1 MWNTISRLFAKG
13 SKTAVQEETAPSLP
27 TTAKNEQQQQQQQER
42 VCNGVADDDAP
53 ADGTSTV
60 DVFYDAAMDRG
71 ASADD
76 RRRPAA
82 ASAAATGAAAAT
94 PADQQSSG
102 GDSDHFDAYE
112 SRQAK
117 QRASVKWLLSKA
129 YNNQVP
135 EKLRDPYYRDHEE
148 QEHLKPQIVHAL
160 SNAELYCLA
169 LANIYS
175 DPNYHNQNHYGILQA
190 LARRGVYVTE
200 QNNTQLTETIL
211 IQNSPLKMSAHMA
224 VIEGLMVLYAKEVV
238 TGDRVVS
245 AIRRFDPQAVVDVPS
260 DHEKGLLLWINHVS
274 HALISKIQSEEGG
287 GDKTRLPELPAAKDF
302 QSLCDGVGLAAV
314 VAFYCPN
321 ELNWMEIRVSK
332 RPSVADALH
341 NLSLVHAFCIRCLPY
356 SIFHMQPEDVTY
368 MRGSMKQNLVVFLA
382 DMYNVLEIHPAK
394 CVRYPGEERA
404 MQYLDV
410 TKSTSNTVKKS
421 QSLQQT
427 AENHPYDDRRAGSE
441 ESFVVHR
448 GKGIPTL
455 SSVADEK
462 SGRTEAAGR
471 PSNWEEQRRSSYA
484 GRRSRRNSITDD
496 SQLTIENFGGS
507 QDNLHNFGRN
517 PDKEVG
523 AHTGKRNTTEP
534 TLPARSSVQDV
545 YGSGVQ
551 HIIADNGYSG
561 SEEPTRLR
569 RQASNS
575 SLDNVA
581 LRQILHSSA
590 ENDNNT
596 DSGGGGGGDTL
607 NQTKFAS
614 FANLSKQNSEKGI
627 NFTYTEQDDA
637 KSSRKHGQSNG
648 NGNNEKKTTFATLP
662 NTTTWQQQSNQQSQQ
677 MEQHSIVKN
686 CIILDEN
693 GGSTIM
699 ASQLNNIRLK
709 LEEKRRHIENEKRKM
724 EVVMSKQRQ
733 KVGKAAFLQAVTKGK
748 VKSPSSSTSGGD
760 SPAETIGP
768 PSPVTSGSSGATPTS
783 VSEASSVPQQPLQ
796 EKPQRPFSL
805 KEISEDV
812 RDVEHKWLEHDGNA
826 PFIETRRTPDI
837 ENMDP
842 EQYRQSITQM
852 NNSLSEI
859 QADIQRLANQQNQIQ
874 QQHLMS
880 QHQKQMQHQL
890 QQLQSLSQ
898 QHMQSYG
905 MPPMNTLASRLQDP
919 QQSQFYLHDQPQ
931 MQRRMW
937 GQPAPAQS
945 LANEMAAVGYQ
956 QSMDSRYS
964 PQPTAYQ
971 QDLRMYADPTRTWA
985 APHPTQKGFVLHD
998 TQEPRYLN
1006 GDHSLCNNQMSHPGP
1021 TSVYPTSSS
1030 LFNQTQATSA
1040 SPQHRNAVHRI
1051 SQLISE
1057 SPEPKRS
1064 TVHHI
1069 PISCESPTEK
1079 RQVTTLHT
1087 PVPAPPADDM
1097 KPQNISFIGNDDDI
1111 AQGIRGLNIT
1121 SGSRTY
1127 RIPSPTR
1134 PTISQNS
1141 FQPHPSLRETSR
1153 SGTPDVI
1160 PLDPTDSNEK
1170 GFYISFD
1177 NDAPKKPKP
1186 TLRVKRTS
1194 PKKERSVSSYIEHE
1208 DFTVRPESPPSSAI
1222 ERQKQME
1229 AQRELE
1235 RERLRQADEREH
1247 QRQEMRDRELKR
1259 EIERERQREKQRDN
1273 STDSRHASGVGLVIG
1288 NQLTNPDPNS
1298 MDEMEKK
1305 KERIMLMSLQRRQRQ
1320 EEMKE
1325 RKEVEAQARREQD
1338 KLKAEERARKKEEER
1353 QRRAAILE
1361 HHKVKKAI
1369 EEAEREGKVIDKE
1382 LLNAINPAKLRN
1394 KTATARPRPKTI
1406 HGDAGAVLDSGAL
1419 TPSRGKKGSSSN
1431 LSTASLTSPTMRR
1444 DYYRGS
1450 QDSLTTAHLD
1460 DRRCSGP
1467 LYRGGSLR
1475 VSSVDSPDDGR
1486 GSSPCRSVNQLGRRG
1501 SYKTSRDV
1509 QESQQQVRGR
1519 PKYQTYQ
1526 NFKGRKSNS
1535 LMNLCDSDSGLGRS
1549 TPPRRAASPGIGSM
1563 RHLTSPSGPGSL
1575 PPALMTSK
1583 KRIYDDGSSDISST
1597 PSSMMDYNG
1606 PRLYKMPIAK
1616 SNRNIMLNAVEYCV
1630 FPGTVNREA
1639 KSRVLEEIGRSES
1652 KHFLILFRD
1661 AGCQFR
1667 ALYSYCPERE
1677 EVAKLYGTGPKQ
1689 VIDNMFDKFFKYNSS
1704 GKCFSQVHTKHLTV
1718 TIDAFTIHN
1727 SLWQGKKV
1735 NLPNKKDIPLV
1746 I

>member
-1 MWNTISRLFAKG
+1 MWNTISRFFAKG
-13 SKTAVQEETAPSLP
+13 SKTTSPLPSSP
-27 TTAKNEQQQQQQQER
+27 TTAAKDDEEQQQQQQHEPA
-42 VCNGVADDDAP
+42 CNGVANDDASV
-53 ADGTSTV
+53 DGTSAV
-60 DVFYDAAMDRG
+60 HVFYGATMDRG

-76 RRRPAA
+76 RRWPPAA
-82 ASAAATGAAAAT
+82 ASSAGTTTGAAAAAAT
-94 PADQQSSG
+94 ADQQSSG
-102 GDSDHFDAYE
+102 GDSEHFDSYD
-112 SRQAK
+112 SRKAK

-129 YNNQVP
+129 YNNRVP
-135 EKLRDPYYRDHEE
+135 EKLREPYYRDHED

-190 LARRGVYVTE
+190 LARKGVYVAE

-245 AIRRFDPQAVVDVPS
+245 AIRRFDPQAAVDVPS
-260 DHEKGLLLWINHVS
+260 DHEKGLLLWINHAS
-274 HALISKIQSEEGG
+274 HALIAKIQSEEGA

-314 VAFYCPN
+314 VAFYCPG

-341 NLSLVHAFCIRCLPY
+341 NLSLVHAFCLKCLPY

-404 MQYLDV
+404 MQYLDACPRNSHGV
-410 TKSTSNTVKKS
+410 AHKRCLPQSIAPIPDLRSNLSISAPGFTVAKSTSNTVKKS

-427 AENHPYDDRRAGSE
+427 TDSHPYDDRRIGSE

-455 SSVADEK
+455 SSVSDDK
-462 SGRTEAAGR
+462 SRTEAAGR

-523 AHTGKRNTTEP
+523 AHVNKRNTTEP

-551 HIIADNGYSG
+551 HIIADNGYNGSNG
-561 SEEPTRLR
+561 SEELPRLR

-581 LRQILHSSA
+581 LRQILHSGV
-590 ENDNNT
+590 END
-596 DSGGGGGGDTL
+596 GGGGGD
-607 NQTKFAS
+607 NNDAIGDAVTKFAS
-614 FANLSKQNSEKGI
+614 FANLNRQSSEKGI
-627 NFTYTEQDDA
+627 NFTYMEQERQDDV
-637 KSSRKHGQSNG
+637 KQPSKRHGQSNG
-648 NGNNEKKTTFATLP
+648 NGEKKTTFATLP
-662 NTTTWQQQSNQQSQQ
+662 NTTTWQQQSSQQSQQ
-677 MEQHSIVKN
+677 LEQHSI
-686 CIILDEN
+686 DEN
-693 GGSTIM
+693 GGNTIM

-709 LEEKRRHIENEKRKM
+709 LEEKRRHIENEKRRM

-760 SPAETIGP
+760 SPAETVGP
-768 PSPVTSGSSGATPTS
+768 PTPVTSGSSGATPTS
-783 VSEASSVPQQPLQ
+783 ISEASSVPQQPSQ

-852 NNSLSEI
+852 NSSLSEI
-859 QADIQRLANQQNQIQ
+859 QADIQRLASQQNQIQ
-874 QQHLMS
+874 QQHLMT
-880 QHQKQMQHQL
+880 QHQKQMQQQL

-898 QHMQSYG
+898 QHMQQSLSQTYG
-905 MPPMNTLASRLQDP
+905 MPPMNPLTPRLQDT

-931 MQRRMW
+931 VQRRMW

-956 QSMDSRYS
+956 QSMDSRFS
-964 PQPTAYQ
+964 PQPAAYQ
-971 QDLRMYADPTRTWA
+971 QDMRMYADPTRTWA
-985 APHPTQKGFVLHD
+985 APHQTQKGFVLHD
-998 TQEPRYLN
+998 NQEARYLN
-1006 GDHSLCNNQMSHPGP
+1006 GGDHSLCNNQMSHPGP
-1021 TSVYPTSSS
+1021 TYPGSSS
-1030 LFNQTQATSA
+1030 LFNQTQATTA

-1064 TVHHI
+1064 TAHHV

-1079 RQVTTLHT
+1079 RQVTALHT

-1153 SGTPDVI
+1153 SATPDVT
-1160 PLDPTDSNEK
+1160 PLDSTDVGEK

-1177 NDAPKKPKP
+1177 NDVPKKPKP
-1186 TLRVKRTS
+1186 TLRVKRMS

-1208 DFTVRPESPPSSAI
+1208 DFMRSESPLISAV
-1222 ERQKQME
+1222 ERQKQAE

-1235 RERLRQADEREH
+1235 RERLRQVEEREY

-1259 EIERERQREKQRDN
+1259 EIERERQREKQRD
-1273 STDSRHASGVGLVIG
+1273 SSAEGRHASGVGLVIG

-1305 KERIMLMSLQRRQRQ
+1305 KEKIMLMSLQRRQRQ

-1325 RKEVEAQARREQD
+1325 RKEIESQARREQE
-1338 KLKAEERARKKEEER
+1338 KMKQEERARKKEEER

-1406 HGDAGAVLDSGAL
+1406 HVDAGTGLDSGAL

-1431 LSTASLTSPTMRR
+1431 LSTDA
-1444 DYYRGS
+1444 
-1450 QDSLTTAHLD
+1450 
-1460 DRRCSGP
+1460 
-1467 LYRGGSLR
+1467 
-1475 VSSVDSPDDGR
+1475 
-1486 GSSPCRSVNQLGRRG
+1486 
-1501 SYKTSRDV
+1501 

-1606 PRLYKMPIAK
+1606 PRLYKLPIAK

-1639 KSRVLEEIGRSES
+1639 KSRVLEEISRSES

>member
-1 MWNTISRLFAKG
+1 MWSAITRLFVKG
-13 SKTAVQEETAPSLP
+13 KTEESAPR
-27 TTAKNEQQQQQQQER
+27 TKDRT
-42 VCNGVADDDAP
+42 CDGVPD
-53 ADGTSTV
+53 TV
-60 DVFYDAAMDRG
+60 VHVFDAMDRNAG
-71 ASADD
+71 DD
-76 RRRPAA
+76 RRKGPAGEQHHD
-82 ASAAATGAAAAT
+82 GAE
-94 PADQQSSG
+94 SE
-102 GDSDHFDAYE
+102 HFSDAYD

-129 YNNQVP
+129 YNNRVP
-135 EKLRDPYYRDHEE
+135 ENLRDPYYIDNEN

-175 DPNYHNQNHYGILQA
+175 DPNYHNQNHCGILQA
-190 LARRGVYVTE
+190 LARKGVYLAE
-200 QNNTQLTETIL
+200 PNNTQLTETIL

-245 AIRRFDPQAVVDVPS
+245 AIRRFDPQAEVDVPA
-260 DHEKGLLLWINHVS
+260 DHEKGLLLWIS
-274 HALISKIQSEEGG
+274 HASNALIAKIQAEEGA

-314 VAFYCPN
+314 VAFYCPG
-321 ELNWMEIRVSK
+321 ELNWMDIRVSK

-341 NLSLVHAFCIRCLPY
+341 NLSLVHAFCNRCLPY
-356 SIFHMQPEDVTY
+356 SIFHMLPEDVTY
-368 MRGSMKQNLVVFLA
+368 MRGCMKQNLVVFLA

-404 MQYLDV
+404 MQFLDACPRNSHGV
-410 TKSTSNTVKKS
+410 AHKRSLPQSIAPIPDLRSNLSVSAPGFTVAKAPSSSSVKKS

-427 AENHPYDDRRAGSE
+427 AENYSHDDRRAGSE

-462 SGRTEAAGR
+462 SITRVDAAGR

-484 GRRSRRNSITDD
+484 GRRSRRNSVSDD

-523 AHTGKRNTTEP
+523 AHIGKRSTTEP

-551 HIIADNGYSG
+551 HILSDNGYDK
-561 SEEPTRLR
+561 EEPPRLR
-569 RQASNS
+569 RQTSNS

-581 LRQILHSSA
+581 LKQILHSS
-590 ENDNNT
+590 ENVNSD
-596 DSGGGGGGDTL
+596 GDTSKL
-607 NQTKFAS
+607 AS
-614 FANLSKQNSEKGI
+614 FANLSRQSSEKGI
-627 NFTYTEQDDA
+627 NLTYTEQERDDS
-637 KSSRKHGQSNG
+637 KSNLSNKKLGQTNG
-648 NGNNEKKTTFATLP
+648 NRNGEKKTTFATLP

-677 MEQHSIVKN
+677 MEQHSVA
-686 CIILDEN
+686 DEN
-693 GGSTIM
+693 GGNTIM

-709 LEEKRRHIENEKRKM
+709 LEEKRRHIENEKRRM

-733 KVGKAAFLQAVTKGK
+733 KVGKAAFLQAVTKLYLVGK

-760 SPAETIGP
+760 SPAEIGP
-768 PSPVTSGSSGATPTS
+768 PTPVTSGSSGETPTS
-783 VSEASSVPQQPLQ
+783 VSETTPVTQQPSQ

-837 ENMDP
+837 ENMDL
-842 EQYRQSITQM
+842 EQYHQSISQICTPFRRM

-874 QQHLMS
+874 QQHLMT
-880 QHQKQMQHQL
+880 QHQQQIQQQF

-898 QHMQSYG
+898 QHMQNFG
-905 MPPMNTLASRLQDP
+905 MAPINPLTSKLQDT

-931 MQRRMW
+931 LQRRMW
-937 GQPAPAQS
+937 GQPPPTQS

-956 QSMDSRYS
+956 QSMDPRYS
-964 PQPTAYQ
+964 TQPTPYQ
-971 QDLRMYADPTRTWA
+971 QDMRLYQDTRNWGT
-985 APHPTQKGFVLHD
+985 HPPQQKGFVLHD
-998 TQEPRYLN
+998 TPQEPRYLN
-1006 GDHSLCNNQMSHPGP
+1006 GGDHSLCNNQMSHPGP
-1021 TSVYPTSSS
+1021 TYPSSTSI
-1030 LFNQTQATSA
+1030 FNQTPPSSA

-1051 SQLISE
+1051 SQLMSE
-1057 SPEPKRS
+1057 SPEPKRP

-1069 PISCESPTEK
+1069 PIKCESPTEK
-1079 RQVTTLHT
+1079 RQITAMHA
-1087 PVPAPPADDM
+1087 PVPAPPVDDM
-1097 KPQNISFIGNDDDI
+1097 KPQNISFIGNDDELT
-1111 AQGIRGLNIT
+1111 QGIRGLNIT

-1134 PTISQNS
+1134 PSISRNS
-1141 FQPHPSLRETSR
+1141 FQPHPSLREATPSP
-1153 SGTPDVI
+1153 SGTPEVT
-1160 PLDPTDSNEK
+1160 PLDPTDAGEK
-1170 GFYISFD
+1170 GFYICFD

-1194 PKKERSVSSYIEHE
+1194 PKKERGVSSYVDSE
-1208 DFTVRPESPPSSAI
+1208 DFTMRPDSPSAI
-1222 ERQKQME
+1222 VMDRQKQLE
-1229 AQRELE
+1229 IQR
-1235 RERLRQADEREH
+1235 DS
-1247 QRQEMRDRELKR
+1247 D
-1259 EIERERQREKQRDN
+1259 REKQRQIDERDFQRQEIRDREIQREGEREKQRERHEM
-1273 STDSRHASGVGLVIG
+1273 SAESRQSGVGLIIG
-1288 NQLTNPDPNS
+1288 NQLANPDPNS
-1298 MDEMEKK
+1298 LDEMERK
-1305 KERIMLMSLQRRQRQ
+1305 KERIMLLSLQRRQQQ

-1325 RKEVEAQARREQD
+1325 RKEVEAQARREQE

-1361 HHKVKKAI
+1361 QHKVKKAI

-1382 LLNAINPAKLRN
+1382 LLNTIKPTKLRN
-1394 KTATARPRPKTI
+1394 KTATTRPRPKTI
-1406 HGDAGAVLDSGAL
+1406 HVDAGTELDSGAL

-1431 LSTASLTSPTMRR
+1431 LST
-1444 DYYRGS
+1444 
-1450 QDSLTTAHLD
+1450 
-1460 DRRCSGP
+1460 
-1467 LYRGGSLR
+1467 

-1486 GSSPCRSVNQLGRRG
+1486 GSSPCRSMNQLGRRG

-1509 QESQQQVRGR
+1509 QEPQQQVRGR
-1519 PKYQTYQ
+1519 PKYPSYQ

-1535 LMNLCDSDSGLGRS
+1535 LMNLCGSSSDQDGMMCRYTDTDSGLGRA
-1549 TPPRRAASPGIGSM
+1549 TPPRRAPSPGMGSM
-1563 RHLTSPSGPGSL
+1563 RHLPSPSGPGSL
-1575 PPALMTSK
+1575 PPGLMT
-1583 KRIYDDGSSDISST
+1583 KRRVFDDGSSDISST

-1606 PRLYKMPIAK
+1606 PRLYKQPTTK
-1616 SNRNIMLNAVEYCV
+1616 SNRGIMLNAVEYCV
-1630 FPGTVNREA
+1630 FPGTVNKEA
-1639 KSRVLEEIGRSES
+1639 KRRVLDEIARSES

-1667 ALYSYCPERE
+1667 ALYSYCPDRE
-1677 EVAKLYGTGPKQ
+1677 EVSKLYGTGPKQ
-1689 VIDNMFDKFFKYNSS
+1689 VMDKMFDKFFKYNS
-1704 GKCFSQVHTKHLTV
+1704 GAKCFSQVHTKHLTV

-1735 NLPNKKDIPLV
+1735 NLPNKKDMPLV

>member
-1 MWNTISRLFAKG
+1 MWSAITRLFVKG
-13 SKTAVQEETAPSLP
+13 KTEESAPR
-27 TTAKNEQQQQQQQER
+27 TKDWT
-42 VCNGVADDDAP
+42 CDGVPD
-53 ADGTSTV
+53 TV
-60 DVFYDAAMDRG
+60 VHVFDAMDRNAG
-71 ASADD
+71 DD
-76 RRRPAA
+76 RRKGPAGEQHHD
-82 ASAAATGAAAAT
+82 GAE
-94 PADQQSSG
+94 SE
-102 GDSDHFDAYE
+102 HFSDAYD

-129 YNNQVP
+129 YNNRVP
-135 EKLRDPYYRDHEE
+135 ENLRDPYYIDNEN

-175 DPNYHNQNHYGILQA
+175 DPNYHNQNHCGILQA
-190 LARRGVYVTE
+190 LARKGVYLAE
-200 QNNTQLTETIL
+200 PNNTQLTETIL

-245 AIRRFDPQAVVDVPS
+245 AIRRFDPQAEVDVPA
-260 DHEKGLLLWINHVS
+260 DHEKGLLLWIS
-274 HALISKIQSEEGG
+274 HASNALIAKIQAEEGA

-314 VAFYCPN
+314 VAFYCPG
-321 ELNWMEIRVSK
+321 ELNWMDIRVSK

-341 NLSLVHAFCIRCLPY
+341 NLSLVHAFCNRCLPY
-356 SIFHMQPEDVTY
+356 SIFHMLPEDVTY
-368 MRGSMKQNLVVFLA
+368 MRGCMKQNLVVFLA

-404 MQYLDV
+404 MQFLDACPRNSHGV
-410 TKSTSNTVKKS
+410 AHKRSLPQSIAPIPDLRSNLSVSAPGFTVAKAPSSSSVKKS

-427 AENHPYDDRRAGSE
+427 AENYSHDDRRAGSE

-462 SGRTEAAGR
+462 SITRIDAAGR

-484 GRRSRRNSITDD
+484 GRRSRRNSVSDD

-523 AHTGKRNTTEP
+523 AHIGKRSTTEP

-551 HIIADNGYSG
+551 HILSDNGYDK
-561 SEEPTRLR
+561 EEPPRLR
-569 RQASNS
+569 RQTSNS

-581 LRQILHSSA
+581 LKQILHSS
-590 ENDNNT
+590 ENVNSD
-596 DSGGGGGGDTL
+596 GDTSKL
-607 NQTKFAS
+607 AS
-614 FANLSKQNSEKGI
+614 FANLSRQSSEKGI
-627 NFTYTEQDDA
+627 NLTYTEQERDDS
-637 KSSRKHGQSNG
+637 KSNLSSKKLGQTNG
-648 NGNNEKKTTFATLP
+648 NRNGEKKTTFATLP

-677 MEQHSIVKN
+677 MEQHSVA
-686 CIILDEN
+686 DEN
-693 GGSTIM
+693 GGNTIM

-709 LEEKRRHIENEKRKM
+709 LEEKRRHIENEKRRM

-733 KVGKAAFLQAVTKGK
+733 KVGKAAFLQAVTKLYLVGK

-760 SPAETIGP
+760 SPAEIGP
-768 PSPVTSGSSGATPTS
+768 PTPVTSGSSGETPTS
-783 VSEASSVPQQPLQ
+783 VSETTPVTQQPSQ

-837 ENMDP
+837 ENMDL
-842 EQYRQSITQM
+842 EQYHQSISQM

-874 QQHLMS
+874 QQHLMT
-880 QHQKQMQHQL
+880 QHQQQIQQQF

-898 QHMQSYG
+898 QHMQNFG
-905 MPPMNTLASRLQDP
+905 MAPINPLTSKLQDT

-931 MQRRMW
+931 LQRRMW
-937 GQPAPAQS
+937 GQPPPTQS

-956 QSMDSRYS
+956 QSMDPRYS
-964 PQPTAYQ
+964 TQPTPYQ
-971 QDLRMYADPTRTWA
+971 QDMRLYQDTRNWGT
-985 APHPTQKGFVLHD
+985 HPPQQKGFVLHD
-998 TQEPRYLN
+998 TPQEPRYLN
-1006 GDHSLCNNQMSHPGP
+1006 GGDHSLCNNQMSHPGP
-1021 TSVYPTSSS
+1021 TYPSSTSI
-1030 LFNQTQATSA
+1030 FNQTPPSSA

-1051 SQLISE
+1051 SQLMSE
-1057 SPEPKRS
+1057 SPEPKRP

-1069 PISCESPTEK
+1069 PIKCESPTEK
-1079 RQVTTLHT
+1079 RQITAMHA
-1087 PVPAPPADDM
+1087 PVPAPPVDDM
-1097 KPQNISFIGNDDDI
+1097 KPQNISFIGNDDELT
-1111 AQGIRGLNIT
+1111 QGIRGLNIT

-1134 PTISQNS
+1134 PSISRNS
-1141 FQPHPSLRETSR
+1141 FQPHPSLREATPSP
-1153 SGTPDVI
+1153 SGTPEVT
-1160 PLDPTDSNEK
+1160 PLDPTDAGEK
-1170 GFYISFD
+1170 GFYICFD

-1194 PKKERSVSSYIEHE
+1194 PKKERGVSSYVDSE
-1208 DFTVRPESPPSSAI
+1208 DFTMRPDSPSAI
-1222 ERQKQME
+1222 VMDRQKQLE
-1229 AQRELE
+1229 IQR
-1235 RERLRQADEREH
+1235 DS
-1247 QRQEMRDRELKR
+1247 D
-1259 EIERERQREKQRDN
+1259 REKQRQIDERDFQRQEIRDREIQREGEREKQRERHEM
-1273 STDSRHASGVGLVIG
+1273 SGESRQSGVGLIIG
-1288 NQLTNPDPNS
+1288 NQLANPDPNS
-1298 MDEMEKK
+1298 LDEMERK
-1305 KERIMLMSLQRRQRQ
+1305 KERIMLLSLQRRQQQ

-1325 RKEVEAQARREQD
+1325 RKEVEAQARREQE

-1361 HHKVKKAI
+1361 QHKVKKAI

-1382 LLNAINPAKLRN
+1382 LLNTIKPTKLRN
-1394 KTATARPRPKTI
+1394 KTATTRPRPKTI
-1406 HGDAGAVLDSGAL
+1406 HVDAGTELDSGAL

-1431 LSTASLTSPTMRR
+1431 LST
-1444 DYYRGS
+1444 
-1450 QDSLTTAHLD
+1450 
-1460 DRRCSGP
+1460 
-1467 LYRGGSLR
+1467 

-1486 GSSPCRSVNQLGRRG
+1486 GSSPCRSMNQLGRRG
-1501 SYKTSRDV
+1501 SYKTSRGSSSD
-1509 QESQQQVRGR
+1509 QDGMMCR
-1519 PKYQTYQ
+1519 YT
-1526 NFKGRKSNS
+1526 
-1535 LMNLCDSDSGLGRS
+1535 DTDSGLGRA
-1549 TPPRRAASPGIGSM
+1549 TPPRRAPSPGMGSM
-1563 RHLTSPSGPGSL
+1563 RHLPSPSGPGSL
-1575 PPALMTSK
+1575 PPGLMT
-1583 KRIYDDGSSDISST
+1583 KRRVFDDGSSDISST

-1606 PRLYKMPIAK
+1606 PRLYKQPTTK
-1616 SNRNIMLNAVEYCV
+1616 SNRGIMLNAVEYCV
-1630 FPGTVNREA
+1630 FPGTVNKEA
-1639 KSRVLEEIGRSES
+1639 KRRVLDEIARSES

-1667 ALYSYCPERE
+1667 ALYSYCPDRE
-1677 EVAKLYGTGPKQ
+1677 EVSKLYGTGPKQ
-1689 VIDNMFDKFFKYNSS
+1689 VMDKMFDKFFKYNS
-1704 GKCFSQVHTKHLTV
+1704 GAKCFSQVHTKHLTV

-1735 NLPNKKDIPLV
+1735 NLPNKKDMPLV

>member
-13 SKTAVQEETAPSLP
+13 KTAVAVVQETAPSLP
-27 TTAKNEQQQQQQQER
+27 PSPSTRTTAAKDEQQQQQYA
-42 VCNGVADDDAP
+42 CNGVADDDAP
-53 ADGTSTV
+53 AGTAV
-60 DVFYDAAMDRG
+60 HVFYDATMDRG

-82 ASAAATGAAAAT
+82 AGGAAST
-94 PADQQSSG
+94 ADQQQQSGG
-102 GDSDHFDAYE
+102 GDSEHFLDAHD

-129 YNNQVP
+129 YNNRVP
-135 EKLRDPYYRDHEE
+135 EKLREPYYRDHEE

-175 DPNYHNQNHYGILQA
+175 DPNYHNQNHCGILQA
-190 LARRGVYVTE
+190 LARKGVYVAE
-200 QNNTQLTETIL
+200 QNNTQITETIL

-260 DHEKGLLLWINHVS
+260 DHEKGLLLWINHAS
-274 HALISKIQSEEGG
+274 HALIAKIQTEEGA

-314 VAFYCPN
+314 VAFYCPG

-341 NLSLVHAFCIRCLPY
+341 NLSLVHAFCVKCLPY

-404 MQYLDV
+404 MQYLDACPRNSHGV
-410 TKSTSNTVKKS
+410 AHKRSLPQSIAPIPDLRSNLSVSAPGFTVAKSASSATVKKS

-427 AENHPYDDRRAGSE
+427 AESHPYDDRRAGSE

-462 SGRTEAAGR
+462 SVARAEAAGR

-523 AHTGKRNTTEP
+523 AHIGKRSTTEP

-551 HIIADNGYSG
+551 HILSDNGYG
-561 SEEPTRLR
+561 TGEEPSRLR

-581 LRQILHSSA
+581 LRQILHSS
-590 ENDNNT
+590 ENDGAE
-596 DSGGGGGGDTL
+596 GGGEAMAA
-607 NQTKFAS
+607 KMAS
-614 FANLSKQNSEKGI
+614 FANLSRQSSEKGI
-627 NFTYTEQDDA
+627 NFTYMEQEREDTAA
-637 KSSRKHGQSNG
+637 KSSLTMKKHGQSNG
-648 NGNNEKKTTFATLP
+648 NGEKKTTFATLP
-662 NTTTWQQQSNQQSQQ
+662 NTTTWQQQSSQQSQQ
-677 MEQHSIVKN
+677 MEQHSV
-686 CIILDEN
+686 DEN
-693 GGSTIM
+693 GGNTVM

-709 LEEKRRHIENEKRKM
+709 LEEKRRHIENEKRRM

-760 SPAETIGP
+760 SPAEIGP
-768 PSPVTSGSSGATPTS
+768 PTPVTSGSSGETPTS
-783 VSEASSVPQQPLQ
+783 VSEASSVPQQPPQ

-859 QADIQRLANQQNQIQ
+859 QADIQRLTSQQNQIQ
-874 QQHLMS
+874 QQHLMT
-880 QHQKQMQHQL
+880 QHQKQMQQQL

-905 MPPMNTLASRLQDP
+905 MPPPINPLTPRLQDT

-937 GQPAPAQS
+937 GQPPPPQS

-956 QSMDSRYS
+956 QSMDSRFS
-964 PQPTAYQ
+964 PQPAAYQ
-971 QDLRMYADPTRTWA
+971 QDMRMYADPTRTWA

-1006 GDHSLCNNQMSHPGP
+1006 GGDHSLCNNQMSHPGP
-1021 TSVYPTSSS
+1021 TYPASSS
-1030 LFNQTQATSA
+1030 LFNQTQASSA

-1079 RQVTTLHT
+1079 RQVTALHT

-1141 FQPHPSLRETSR
+1141 FQPHPSLREAASSR
-1153 SGTPDVI
+1153 SATPDVT
-1160 PLDPTDSNEK
+1160 PLDPTDAGEK

-1177 NDAPKKPKP
+1177 NDTPKKPKP
-1186 TLRVKRTS
+1186 TLRVKRSS
-1194 PKKERSVSSYIEHE
+1194 PKKDRSVSSYIEHE
-1208 DFTVRPESPPSSAI
+1208 DFTVRSESPPASAV
-1222 ERQKQME
+1222 ERQKQLE

-1235 RERLRQADEREH
+1235 RERMRQAEEREH

-1259 EIERERQREKQRDN
+1259 EMERKRQREKQRDG
-1273 STDSRHASGVGLVIG
+1273 SAEGRHSSGVGLVIG

-1305 KERIMLMSLQRRQRQ
+1305 KERIMLLSLQRRQRQ

-1325 RKEVEAQARREQD
+1325 RKEAEAQARREQE

-1431 LSTASLTSPTMRR
+1431 LST
-1444 DYYRGS
+1444 
-1450 QDSLTTAHLD
+1450 
-1460 DRRCSGP
+1460 
-1467 LYRGGSLR
+1467 
-1475 VSSVDSPDDGR
+1475 
-1486 GSSPCRSVNQLGRRG
+1486 
-1501 SYKTSRDV
+1501 
-1509 QESQQQVRGR
+1509 
-1519 PKYQTYQ
+1519 
-1526 NFKGRKSNS
+1526 
-1535 LMNLCDSDSGLGRS
+1535 DSDSGLGRS

-1583 KRIYDDGSSDISST
+1583 KRVYDDGSSDISST

-1606 PRLYKMPIAK
+1606 PRLYKLPIAK

-1630 FPGTVNREA
+1630 FPGTVNKEA

>member
-404 MQYLDV
+404 MQYLDACPRNSHGVAHKRSLPQSIAPIPDLRSNLSVSAPGFTV

-677 MEQHSIVKN
+677 MEQHSI
-686 CIILDEN
+686 DEN

-1501 SYKTSRDV
+1501 SYKTSRD
-1509 QESQQQVRGR
+1509 
-1519 PKYQTYQ
+1519 
-1526 NFKGRKSNS
+1526 
-1535 LMNLCDSDSGLGRS
+1535 SDSGLGRS